1 MDQVF
6 PYANVVA
13 GVLVL
18 VVGFVLH
25 WIGQLVSVFNWD
37 FATRIGLQEKGMT
50 PEFRVYEHAIA
61 VADSAVGWIYGV
73 AGIGLI
79 LGTTWGYKLAM
90 IPGSILLYHG
100 ISFYFWTGNRRKLGH
115 ILESTSLRFGWIV
128 TNVIT
133 GFLALIVAWYGT

>member
-18 VVGFVLH
+18 MVGFVLH
-25 WIGQLVSVFNWD
+25 WIGQLVSVCNWD
-37 FATRIGLQEKGMT
+37 FATRLGLQEKGMP

-61 VADSAVGWIYGV
+61 GADAVIGWVYGI

-79 LGTTWGYKLAM
+79 LGTPWGYKLAM

-100 ISFYFWTGNRRKLGH
+100 ISFLFWTGNQRRIGL
-115 ILESTSLRFGWIV
+115 SLVATPFRFGWSL
-128 TNVIT
+128 TNIIGGLFT
-133 GFLALIVAWYGT
+133 LIVAWTGV